1 MPRPERGGGAG
12 PGSGAAAA
20 AAPVRRIVVMG
31 VSGAGKTS
39 VGVAL
44 ADRLGLG
51 FVDADD
57 LHPPANVEKMRAGVG
72 LTDDDRMPWL
82 DLVGAALAAAPPP
95 GAVVA
100 CSSLRRV
107 HRDRLRAAAPDTVFV
122 ALEGDPALLAERLG
136 GRVGH
141 FMPASLLDTQLAAY
155 EAPDAD
161 ERAVRVDVA
170 AGVDE
175 IAAAAASAL
184 GRLERSGR

>member
-1 MPRPERGGGAG
+1 MPQHERVDPA
-12 PGSGAAAA
+12 GSGDE
-20 AAPVRRIVVMG
+20 VRRIVVMG

-57 LHPPANVEKMRAGVG
+57 LHPPANVEKMRAGTA
-72 LTDDDRMPWL
+72 LAEADRMPWL
-82 DLVGAALAAAPPP
+82 DLVGAALAEARPP
-95 GAVVA
+95 GVVVA
-100 CSSLRRV
+100 CSSLRRAY
-107 HRDRLRAAAPDTVFV
+107 RDRLRASAPDTAFV
-122 ALEGDPALLAERLG
+122 ALEGDEALLAERIG
-136 GRVGH
+136 GRRGH
-141 FMPASLLDTQLAAY
+141 FMPATLLASQLAAY

-170 AGVDE
+170 DGVDE

-184 GRLERSGR
+184 ERLEQSGR